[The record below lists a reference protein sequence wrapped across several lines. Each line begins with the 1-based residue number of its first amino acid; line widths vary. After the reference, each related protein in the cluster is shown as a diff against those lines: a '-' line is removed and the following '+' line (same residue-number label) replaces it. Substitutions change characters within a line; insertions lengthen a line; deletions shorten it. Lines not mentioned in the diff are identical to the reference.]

1 MMNIETDR
9 LIVRDYVE
17 EDFNLIG
24 RLICDDNGEAYFPNI
39 GIETIDKVKENIYE
53 LIKES
58 QLENRTRYFFAIIMK
73 ETNEYIGEIGYTI
86 IDDTLDGKVAKLEY
100 TISPIHWEKDFSI
113 ESAKGVINYAFK
125 QGNIIKIEYE
135 CKKDDIDTQR
145 VVESL
150 GMIKKDDIDK
160 PVLPNSEISDK
171 IEYKILKEE
180 WELVT
185 F

>member
-1 MMNIETDR
+1 MMNIETER

-17 EDFNLIG
+17 EDSNLIG
-24 RLICDDNGEAYFPNI
+24 RLICDDNGEAYFSNI
-39 GIETIDKVKENIYE
+39 GINTIDKIKENIHE

-86 IDDTLDGKVAKLEY
+86 IDDSLEGKVAILDY
-100 TISPIHWEKDFSI
+100 TISPVHWEKDFSI
-113 ESAKGVINYAFK
+113 EASKGVIDYAFK
-125 QGNIIKIEYE
+125 QGNIIKVEYE
-135 CKKDDIDTQR
+135 CKKDDIDAQR
-145 VVESL
+145 VIESL
-150 GMIKKDDIDK
+150 GMIKKEDTDK
-160 PVLPNSEISDK
+160 PVVLNSEISDK
-171 IEYKILKEE
+171 IEYQILKEQ